1 VTPSGELKALAD
13 ALADL
18 NTEKVMTLVKKLLDK
33 GEDPLQIVE
42 VARKGMTQV
51 GKRFERMEYF
61 LTELVTSGVIF
72 EEAMKLIEPKLKEG
86 CKLEQLG
93 KVVLGTVKG
102 DIHDI
107 GKNIVGTLL
116 RCSGYEVID
125 LGIDV
130 FPDAFVKEVQRSK
143 PQILAL
149 SALLA
154 TSFNS
159 MKEAVDALSKAG
171 LRDKVSVIIGGGPVD
186 AKAVKYVGADG
197 YASDA
202 MGAVRLVESLIQK
215 QKQLSDLRK
224 EAKDLIHKA
233 GSENRSL
240 ET

>member
-1 VTPSGELKALAD
+1 M
-13 ALADL
+13 
-18 NTEKVMTLVKKLLDK
+18 NLVEKLLDK
-33 GEDPLQIVE
+33 GGDPLQIVE
-42 VARKGMTQV
+42 AARKGMTQV
-51 GKRFERMEYF
+51 GKKFERMEYF

-72 EEAMKLIEPKLKEG
+72 DEAMKLIEPKLKEG
-86 CKLEQLG
+86 CGLGQLG
-93 KVVLGTVKG
+93 RAVLGTVKG

-125 LGIDV
+125 VGIDV
-130 FPDAFVKEVQRSK
+130 SPNTFVNEILRSK

-149 SALLA
+149 SALLTA
-154 TSFNS
+154 SFNS
-159 MKEAVDALSKAG
+159 MKETVGALSKAE
-171 LRDKVSVIIGGGPVD
+171 LRDKVSVIVGGGLVD
-186 AKAVKYVGADG
+186 AKVVKYVRADG

-233 GSENRSL
+233 GSENG
-240 ET
+240 

>member
-1 VTPSGELKALAD
+1 MSPSGEFKALAD

-18 NTEKVMTLVKKLLDK
+18 NTEKVMNLVKKLLDK

-42 VARKGMTQV
+42 AARKGMNAV
-51 GKRFERMEYF
+51 GKRFEKMEYF

-72 EEAMKLIEPKLKEG
+72 DEAMKLIEPKLKEG
-86 CKLEQLG
+86 CNLGQLG

-107 GKNIVGTLL
+107 GKNVVVTLL

-130 FPDAFVKEVQRSK
+130 FPDTFVKEIQRSK

-149 SALLA
+149 SALLT

-159 MKEAVDALSKAG
+159 MKETVDALSKAG
-171 LRDKVSVIIGGGPVD
+171 LRDKVSVIVGGGPVD
-186 AKAVKYVGADG
+186 AKVVKYVGADG

-202 MGAVRLVESLIQK
+202 MGAVRLVESLMQK

-224 EAKDLIHKA
+224 EAKNLIHKS
-233 GSENRSL
+233 GSENR
-240 ET
+240 

>member
-1 VTPSGELKALAD
+1 VSPSGEFKALAD

-18 NTEKVMTLVKKLLDK
+18 NTEKVMNLVKKLLDK

-42 VARKGMTQV
+42 AARKGMNAV
-51 GKRFERMEYF
+51 GKRFEKMEYF
-61 LTELVTSGVIF
+61 LTELVTSGVLF

-86 CKLEQLG
+86 CNLGQLG

-130 FPDAFVKEVQRSK
+130 FPDTFVKEIQHSK

-149 SALLA
+149 SALLT

-159 MKEAVDALSKAG
+159 MKETVDALSRAG
-171 LRDKVSVIIGGGPVD
+171 LRDKVSVMVGGDPVD
-186 AKAVKYVGADG
+186 AKVVKYVGADG

-202 MGAVRLVESLIQK
+202 MGAVTLVESLIQK
-215 QKQLSDLRK
+215 QKQLSGLRE
-224 EAKDLIHKA
+224 EAKSLIHKS
-233 GSENRSL
+233 GSENR
-240 ET
+240 